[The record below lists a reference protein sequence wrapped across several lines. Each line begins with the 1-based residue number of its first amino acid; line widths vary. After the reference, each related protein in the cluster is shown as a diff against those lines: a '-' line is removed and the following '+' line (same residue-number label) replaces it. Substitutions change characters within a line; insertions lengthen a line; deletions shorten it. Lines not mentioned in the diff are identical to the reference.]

1 VRRQRKA
8 RVVGPTPHAVVHFES
23 GIVAIVGEP
32 RARRVSLG
40 ILTKGNPAGSL
51 MVSGSPDEMG
61 QLAAKLGR
69 IVLAVAK
76 RR

>member
-1 VRRQRKA
+1 MSRRRRTVPKS
-8 RVVGPTPHAVVHFES
+8 PCSVVHFES

-40 ILTKGNPAGSL
+40 ILTKGNPGGSL

-69 IVLAVAK
+69 IVLAVVK